1 MLIASSSVA
10 IALAVTLWVW
20 TILSASHSELSPR
33 SDPDSL
39 VSYEQNLR
47 DRIAATDPIYSR
59 LARIVE
65 ELAAILRAQVSP
77 DFLQKFGHAL
87 DVCSLS
93 PPWSSAQ
100 YLASKTVEGTVGGLV
115 VGGISF
121 LGSRSIVASGM
132 LLFIITAFYLFF
144 AVWSVLDRADV
155 RTLRVRSRLPFAT
168 DLMALVLQAGGTPV
182 DAFAVAVRE
191 NAGHPLG
198 EELQTVAIETS
209 RGRPRVEALR
219 TLRERFPDPDVSD
232 FVFAIVKGEELGT
245 PLAQVLKMQAE
256 QMRLKNSQWCEKQA
270 AEAEVK
276 IAFPGLLVMLACICV
291 ILGPLLLPVIFGT
304 K

>member
-1 MLIASSSVA
+1 
-10 IALAVTLWVW
+10 
-20 TILSASHSELSPR
+20 
-33 SDPDSL
+33 
-39 VSYEQNLR
+39 
-47 DRIAATDPIYSR
+47 
-59 LARIVE
+59 
-65 ELAAILRAQVSP
+65 
-77 DFLQKFGHAL
+77 
-87 DVCSLS
+87 
-93 PPWSSAQ
+93 
-100 YLASKTVEGTVGGLV
+100 
-115 VGGISF
+115 
-121 LGSRSIVASGM
+121 
-132 LLFIITAFYLFF
+132 
-144 AVWSVLDRADV
+144 
-155 RTLRVRSRLPFAT
+155 
-168 DLMALVLQAGGTPV
+168 
-182 DAFAVAVRE
+182 VAVRE